1 MRGSPDFFG
10 RAGSPLPAAP
20 FAIHAAAARYL
31 PKAKRGL
38 GRLCL
43 TRSVEL
49 TPYFL
54 ISRYVRD
61 CTRLVPG
68 CNSSMRICFKN
79 QRPSIFCAET
89 TSKRLPN

>member
-38 GRLCL
+38 DRLCL
-43 TRSVEL
+43 TRSIEL

-54 ISRYVRD
+54 ISR
-61 CTRLVPG
+61 
-68 CNSSMRICFKN
+68 
-79 QRPSIFCAET
+79 
-89 TSKRLPN
+89 